1 MSRTRPTPS
10 KGFTLIE
17 LLVVI
22 AVMGVLLGL
31 ILNAVQKVRAAVARV
46 QCMNNLKQLGLALH
60 NSESTYGYFPCGYA
74 SGGPLPAG
82 WGYWTPPYNPPPNP
96 YLNEPKC
103 GTAHQGFGWIA
114 HILPQL
120 EQDNLNWR
128 IDFREWPWFQ
138 GPPGDRINGK
148 RLKDVQCPADPRASQ
163 VWESGVDSAALT
175 SYLGVS
181 GTNQRAYD
189 GILHVNSRVPLV
201 AVTNGD
207 GSSNTLL
214 VGERPP
220 STRLQ
225 FGWWMAGCGDWPFFG
240 ATDVLLGVS
249 EIDLN
254 TPPQLDSP
262 EFYRPG
268 ELNDPDQL
276 HRWHYWS
283 MHSGGGNWLLADGS
297 VRFISYASGKTI
309 LPALATYHGGEKI
322 PSDY

>member
-1 MSRTRPTPS
+1 MSRPMPTLS

-22 AVMGVLLGL
+22 AIIGVLLGL
-31 ILNAVQKVRAAVARV
+31 ILPAVQKVRAAAARI
-46 QCMNNLKQLGLALH
+46 QCANNLHQLGLALQ
-60 NSESTYGYFPCGYA
+60 NYENTYGHFPCGYVT
-74 SGGPLPAG
+74 GGPYTR
-82 WGYWTPPYNPPPNP
+82 GYWNPPYPCPPNP
-96 YLNEPKC
+96 YLNEPRY
-103 GTAHQGFGWIA
+103 AQQGFSWIA
-114 HILPQL
+114 RILPQL
-120 EQDNLNWR
+120 EQDNLYR
-128 IDFREWPWFQ
+128 KIDWTQWPWYQ
-138 GPPGDRINGK
+138 GEPYYTTNGIL
-148 RLKDVQCPADPRASQ
+148 LKVVQCPADPRASQ
-163 VWESGVDSAALT
+163 VWTNGWKSAALT

-181 GTNQRAYD
+181 GTNQLAYD
-189 GILHVNSRVPLV
+189 GILHVNSRVNLV

-220 STRLQ
+220 STHLQ
-225 FGWWMAGCGDWPFFG
+225 FGWWMAGCGDWPYFG

-254 TPPQLDSP
+254 TPPQPEYIP

-268 ELNDPDQL
+268 ELNDPNQL

-309 LPALATYHGGEKI
+309 LPAMATYNKGEVI
-322 PSDY
+322 PGDN